1 MQLRE
6 IYDKYGSMGL
16 ELAEQIGAENVAMV
30 MRFQTPGM
38 AHIMWF
44 LRSYD
49 LIIRLLDI
57 SYFEMEFWKK
67 KFLRNFKIL

>member
-1 MQLRE
+1 MQLRD

-38 AHIMWF
+38 A
-44 LRSYD
+44 LRLFR
-49 LIIRLLDI
+49 LILDWI
-57 SYFEMEFWKK
+57 NLKY
-67 KFLRNFKIL
+67 LRKILEIVNF

>member
-38 AHIMWF
+38 APRRF
-44 LRSYD
+44 R
-49 LIIRLLDI
+49 LILDRI
-57 SYFEMEFWKK
+57 E
-67 KFLRNFKIL
+67 FKISAKIFLKIVSF